1 MGKIVQNW
9 TMYSRTQVFFTF
21 HSSYGNSISG
31 NRSSLKASHPLHVF
45 DETSSA
51 SPSSFIPF
59 CAYQTQLGIS
69 EPFTNLTNTSFP
81 LCKSFVPETLDA
93 QLCYNIKLDMK
104 SETGREKG
112 LALVLD
118 MNEDR
123 SVSFDFPDK
132 VDVQEDDS
140 KMTLDDG
147 LEKDDIAGKVHV
159 KLLAPFEGTAE
170 GSYGFRSVKN
180 IKGTK
185 DFQAMSEDD
194 RDCTRG

>member
-1 MGKIVQNW
+1 
-9 TMYSRTQVFFTF
+9 
-21 HSSYGNSISG
+21 
-31 NRSSLKASHPLHVF
+31 
-45 DETSSA
+45 
-51 SPSSFIPF
+51 
-59 CAYQTQLGIS
+59 
-69 EPFTNLTNTSFP
+69 
-81 LCKSFVPETLDA
+81 
-93 QLCYNIKLDMK
+93 MK

-170 GSYGFRSVKN
+170 GSCGFRSVKK

-185 DFQAMSEDD
+185 DFLAMSEDD
-194 RDCTRG
+194 RDCTRESIEVCMNKNFLEQCQCVPWQLATVQVILFSHHID